1 MNRAVKYTYLT
12 IGINLLIAILLF
24 MLLLV
29 GTKNPTKDLFEFIL
43 NFALNFGAGIIA
55 LFISGYYIGNKM
67 QTLICQRKLNS
78 ILVGMFGLMSILI
91 CGVFGGSTIGF
102 IDEGLTN

>member
-1 MNRAVKYTYLT
+1 
-12 IGINLLIAILLF
+12 
-24 MLLLV
+24 
-29 GTKNPTKDLFEFIL
+29 
-43 NFALNFGAGIIA
+43 
-55 LFISGYYIGNKM
+55 M

-102 IDEGLTN
+102 IDEGLTNGDSVYDAIVDYYYKPFFGILLFGFIPTFIAGGILGRRIKKVCCNTYNK